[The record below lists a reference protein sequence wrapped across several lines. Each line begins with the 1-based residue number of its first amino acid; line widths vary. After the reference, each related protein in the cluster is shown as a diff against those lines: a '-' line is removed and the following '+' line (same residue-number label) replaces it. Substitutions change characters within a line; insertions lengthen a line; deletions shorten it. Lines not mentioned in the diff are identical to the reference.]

1 VEVEEEEEEEDPVSC
16 GVREL
21 KTRDQHCLKS
31 DRPALKP
38 DTKLLSEATKS
49 TRVYSLQAC
58 TRTRTS

>member
-1 VEVEEEEEEEDPVSC
+1 MSC